1 MVCFI
6 SLLHS
11 ILQLY
16 CNNSFILCPERTYR
30 LFRFVDIPFT
40 TVLNIS
46 DDFEG
51 THLYIHAEYVRVV
64 ESLGHRVCICSSLS
78 FSH

>member
-6 SLLHS
+6 SLPHS
-11 ILQLY
+11 ILELY
-16 CNNSFILCPERTYR
+16 CNNSFILCPERTCR
-30 LFRFVDIPFT
+30 LFQFVDIPFI